1 MGILSFLEN
10 IWPIRLL
17 VEKKTAEL
25 VLDKTTFKDD
35 ESKVVPVWRW
45 SRLKT
50 VKILVRYKN
59 GKFIM
64 RPLE

>member
-1 MGILSFLEN
+1 MGPLSFLEN

-35 ESKVVPVWRW
+35 ESKVVSVWRW

-50 VKILVRYKN
+50 VKILVHYKN

>member
-1 MGILSFLEN
+1 MGLLSFLEN

-35 ESKVVPVWRW
+35 ESKVVAVWRW

-59 GKFIM
+59 GKFVM
-64 RPLE
+64 RPLK

>member
-1 MGILSFLEN
+1 MGFLSFLEN
-10 IWPIRLL
+10 IWPISIL

-35 ESKVVPVWRW
+35 ESKVVSVWRW

-50 VKILVRYKN
+50 VKILVHYKN
-59 GKFIM
+59 GKFII